1 MLLEQWVP
9 DLSHESRP
17 RAEEKMTICHATG
30 SALNPYVQITVSISA
45 VLSAHEKHDG
55 DIIPAPST
63 GCSAVVK
70 LTCNKATG
78 TWDRQLPDCKFCA
91 AGYFNASGNC
101 LPCSSSQCP
110 AGRYR
115 VACTPQSDAI
125 CKMCNVSTKPSHAH
139 WTPGGAPLD
148 GNGCNWTCDV
158 GYLLSSTDISENVT
172 FQNASK
178 LCIKL
183 PSNDVRDDPIDTD
196 QDGIPDVSE

>member
-1 MLLEQWVP
+1 MSIGIVDNDCPELVKPLNGVVSLPYSQTNTKTHCDVVCDPGYRMVP
-9 DLSHESRP
+9 MGETLVSDAADTAAS
-17 RAEEKMTICHATG
+17 
-30 SALNPYVQITVSISA
+30 SAS
-45 VLSAHEKHDG
+45 
-55 DIIPAPST
+55 
-63 GCSAVVK
+63 K

-91 AGYFNASGNC
+91 AGYFNASGTC

-115 VACTPQSDAI
+115 AACTPQSDAI
-125 CKMCNVSTKPSHAH
+125 CKMCNVSTKPSYAR
-139 WTPGGAPLD
+139 WTPGDVSLD

-172 FQNASK
+172 FQDAAK

-183 PSNDVRDDPIDTD
+183 PSKDVRDDPIDTD
-196 QDGIPDVSE
+196 QDGIPDVSN